1 MAAIV
6 ADSKQHD
13 CNQDHRNNSGNHVQ
27 KKEVER
33 LCMYL
38 LCQHTSIEFS
48 VGLKM
53 VEMSDQI
60 GKEKNRE
67 TFDENEDER
76 HCT

>member
-1 MAAIV
+1 MAAVV

-13 CNQDHRNNSGNHVQ
+13 SNRDHSNNSSKHVQ

-48 VGLKM
+48 VGLIV
-53 VEMSDQI
+53 VEMSDLI

-67 TFDENEDER
+67 TFDEKEDER